1 MYMENHWV
9 DGGSAGVVQMCPRT
23 SVSRRSRPP
32 SCSCPTR
39 TERSYKRSFTSWAMS
54 LQPSRRTRWPPPTW
68 PCAWRLLSS
77 TSTLWRERTPPQGT
91 RPVSCARAVTM
102 HTPRC
107 SARGSLRVLARLSTC
122 FFVVLVPESSKTEFD
137 LLLSQPTFLPCASP
151 ILPTQPWPCGLQ
163 DNLVLTRFWETFAFL
178 LCHDKGFPWPFCQCP
193 R

>member
-1 MYMENHWV
+1 
-9 DGGSAGVVQMCPRT
+9 
-23 SVSRRSRPP
+23 
-32 SCSCPTR
+32 
-39 TERSYKRSFTSWAMS
+39 MS

-91 RPVSCARAVTM
+91 GPVSCARAVTM

-107 SARGSLRVLARLSTC
+107 SARGSLRALARLSTC

-151 ILPTQPWPCGLQ
+151 ILPTQPWPCGLL

-178 LCHDKGFPWPFCQCP
+178 LCHGKGFPWPFVSALGNVVIMLSTHKESWGFTDLKNSPGFCINRAILAWLLQ
-193 R
+193 